1 MRIARERVEKALQ
14 YAWRDRK
21 TKKRDM
27 RSLWIQ
33 RINAA
38 SKEHGVIFHSF
49 FIHWRIIHSSSCA
62 SIMRDAELLA
72 SSIFSARLLFS
83 RPEKVEV
90 LSLQVAYSKLMHGLQ
105 QDNIQINR
113 KVLSDLAVQEPF
125 SFKALVD
132 QVKRMRGSA

>member
-1 MRIARERVEKALQ
+1 
-14 YAWRDRK
+14 
-21 TKKRDM
+21 
-27 RSLWIQ
+27 
-33 RINAA
+33 
-38 SKEHGVIFHSF
+38 
-49 FIHWRIIHSSSCA
+49 
-62 SIMRDAELLA
+62 MRDAELLA